1 MTGADPR
8 AGGSHRRVDRGR
20 RLRVLLVSLLVVV
33 IAGGGVEAALHW
45 RGESKRPS
53 PNAASS
59 AYVSPRATPSGS
71 PSPSSAASSSAAG
84 STLPGLTSSAAS
96 APASTTPVGSP
107 VASFPPLVD
116 ATTPPAATPSS
127 ASPAPSTSAS
137 AVKPPVDILNSTHVG
152 GMAAR
157 ADTTLTRGGWIVGL
171 TGNYTHLIS
180 TTVFY
185 PDGQLAAAQA
195 LAAQFTAIDK
205 VAPAPDGVSTTDL
218 TLVLGQD
225 WTSSGK

>member
-1 MTGADPR
+1 MTTGDPR

-33 IAGGGVEAALHW
+33 VAAGGVEAALHW

-53 PNAASS
+53 TNAASS
-59 AYVSPRATPSGS
+59 GYVSPKATPSS
-71 PSPSSAASSSAAG
+71 SQPSASSSAAV
-84 STLPGLTSSAAS
+84 SSSLADALTSTPPVSS
-96 APASTTPVGSP
+96 PAPSVTP
-107 VASFPPLVD
+107 PP
-116 ATTPPAATPSS
+116 ATTAPAATPA

-137 AVKPPVDILNSTHVG
+137 TPAARPPVDILNGTQLN

-157 ADTTLTRGGWIVGL
+157 ARTTLTRGGWTVDV
-171 TGNYTHLIS
+171 TGNYPHSTFA

-195 LAAQFTAIDK
+195 LAAEFTAIGK
-205 VAPAPDGVSTTDL
+205 MAPAPGGVSRTHL

>member
-33 IAGGGVEAALHW
+33 LAAGGVEAALHW

-53 PNAASS
+53 ANAASS
-59 AYVSPRATPSGS
+59 GYPRVSPSATPSSSTPSGS
-71 PSPSSAASSSAAG
+71 
-84 STLPGLTSSAAS
+84 TSSALSSLADALAS
-96 APASTTPVGSP
+96 
-107 VASFPPLVD
+107 
-116 ATTPPAATPSS
+116 TPPATTAPAATAST
-127 ASPAPSTSAS
+127 ASPAPSTTAS
-137 AVKPPVDILNSTHVG
+137 TPAAKPQVDILNGTHVS

-157 ADTTLTRGGWIVGL
+157 ADTTLTRGGWIVAL
-171 TGNYTHLIS
+171 TGNYPHSIS
-180 TTVFY
+180 ATTVFY

-195 LAAQFTAIDK
+195 LAAQFTAIGK
-205 VAPAPDGVSTTDL
+205 MAPAPDGVSTTDL
-218 TLVLGQD
+218 TLVLAQD

>member
-1 MTGADPR
+1 
-8 AGGSHRRVDRGR
+8 
-20 RLRVLLVSLLVVV
+20 LVSLLVVV
-33 IAGGGVEAALHW
+33 VAGGGVEAALHW

-59 AYVSPRATPSGS
+59 GYVSPRATPS
-71 PSPSSAASSSAAG
+71 PSAGTSSVPG
-84 STLPGLTSSAAS
+84 STLPGLTSSAAGARASSPPVTYPQSLS
-96 APASTTPVGSP
+96 ATP
-107 VASFPPLVD
+107 PPT
-116 ATTPPAATPSS
+116 ATAPAATASS
-127 ASPAPSTSAS
+127 ASPAPSKSTPA
-137 AVKPPVDILNSTHVG
+137 AKPVVDILNSTHVS

-195 LAAQFTAIDK
+195 LAAQFTAIGK
-205 VAPAPDGVSTTDL
+205 VAPAPDGLSTTDL